1 MMIKLDSSDKC
12 WILTA
17 LERCQDAPEATLERA
32 AAVLGK
38 DAPWAPF
45 RTLTDWQDARLDG

>member
-1 MMIKLDSSDKC
+1 MKLTDPDKC

-17 LERCQDAPEATLERA
+17 LERCQDAPESTLERA

-38 DAPWAPF
+38 DAPWAPYGS
-45 RTLTDWQDARLDG
+45 LAAWQDARLDD